1 MQLSAQGW
9 GVLLRWMRGL
19 LPVRHVEREVKR
31 AHLMTLIALTQGR
44 RLELLEI
51 SSAELH

>member
-1 MQLSAQGW
+1 MK
-9 GVLLRWMRGL
+9 GL
-19 LPVRHVEREVKR
+19 LPVVRHVEREVKR

-51 SSAELH
+51 SLAELH